1 MNNNIEYQNCIE
13 EDEIDLRE
21 LFNTIFKHK
30 YKILLFTFFIT
41 SLTIIYT
48 MSIPNSYKS
57 EVILAPQEQSK
68 GVSLGGLGA
77 LAGLAGVSLG
87 GGSSMDAYASLST
100 ISSNNTFNKMVIEKY
115 DLINKLSLKNM
126 DKNLVFAANNRTFYD
141 LLQKE
146 ESKEKIN
153 YEDEIYNT
161 IKKLKSIISFSQDKK
176 TGAIVLS
183 VTLEDRFLAKELLEL
198 YLKETTSQLEK
209 LDMLDIDKKLKYY
222 KEELSNTQDIEL
234 KTQLS
239 QLISSLMQKKVL
251 SKASEYYNVRKITEA
266 EVAYIKDKTKPKR
279 SLIVI
284 VSFITS
290 LILGIFMVFLI
301 EFIRGDDKKE
311 ELK

>member
-1 MNNNIEYQNCIE
+1 MNNNIEYNNCIE
-13 EDEIDLRE
+13 EDEIDLKE

-30 YKILLFTFFIT
+30 YKILLFTFIIT

-57 EVILAPQEQSK
+57 EVILTPQEQSK

-87 GGSSMDAYASLST
+87 GGSSMDAFASLST

-126 DKNLVFAANNRTFYD
+126 DKNLVFAANNRTIYD
-141 LLQKE
+141 FFHKKE
-146 ESKEKIN
+146 EPKEIN

-161 IKKLKSIISFSQDKK
+161 IKQLKSIVNFSQDKK
-176 TGAIVLS
+176 TGSITLS
-183 VTLEDRFLAKELLEL
+183 VTLEDRFLAKELLEI
-198 YLKETTSQLEK
+198 YLKEATSKLEK
-209 LDMLDIDKKLKYY
+209 LDMQDLEKKLKYY

-239 QLISSLMQKKVL
+239 QLVSSLMQKKVL
-251 SKASEYYNVRKITEA
+251 SKASEYYNVRKITEP

-279 SLIVI
+279 GLIVI

-311 ELK
+311 ELN